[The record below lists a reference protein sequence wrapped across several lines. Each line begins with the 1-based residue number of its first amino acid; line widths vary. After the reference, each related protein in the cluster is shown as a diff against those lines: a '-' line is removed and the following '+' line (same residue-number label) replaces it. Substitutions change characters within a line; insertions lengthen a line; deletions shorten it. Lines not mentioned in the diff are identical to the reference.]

1 MMNQIFIFIKDTDHK
16 NRQNNQQMVD
26 QLQAN
31 FEEQL
36 TKNTE
41 ELTARHIKREEKKMQ
56 VLKNEI
62 IYGVAKAVMSPVVA
76 SAVAKEVK
84 QDMVKLDEQ
93 LHDLE
98 QSIQKTNEAFEQ

>member
-1 MMNQIFIFIKDTDHK
+1 MI
-16 NRQNNQQMVD
+16 D

-31 FEEQL
+31 FEEQM
-36 TKNTE
+36 TRSTE
-41 ELTARHIKREEKKMQ
+41 ELTARHIKREEKNMQ

-84 QDMVKLDEQ
+84 QDIVKLDEQ
-93 LHDLE
+93 LRDLE
-98 QSIQKTNEAFEQ
+98 